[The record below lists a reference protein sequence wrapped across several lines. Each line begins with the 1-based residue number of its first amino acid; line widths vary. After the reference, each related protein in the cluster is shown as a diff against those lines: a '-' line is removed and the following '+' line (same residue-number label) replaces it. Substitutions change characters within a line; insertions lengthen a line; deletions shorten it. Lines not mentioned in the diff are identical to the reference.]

1 VAHRTMEYTAIQK
14 GRGLVYAAN
23 EQVYRRNSES
33 NRVKYLV
40 CINDDCKGTA
50 KIEGSILKELNAH
63 TNHGSMSEEISRL
76 TLLARLRKRAAE
88 ESATTLRNI
97 FDEETRASAAGT
109 SVGFNDVENSM
120 YKRRR
125 LQQPALPSAASDVA
139 RVIEDTTYGTIDQ
152 RSFFRGQV
160 EVGKNIS

>member
-97 FDEETRASAAGT
+97 FDEETRASA
-109 SVGFNDVENSM
+109 S
-120 YKRRR
+120 K
-125 LQQPALPSAASDVA
+125 
-139 RVIEDTTYGTIDQ
+139 
-152 RSFFRGQV
+152 
-160 EVGKNIS
+160 EVGACRVLSKPGRRSIMYTNDDVPSTSAIHRCTTGA